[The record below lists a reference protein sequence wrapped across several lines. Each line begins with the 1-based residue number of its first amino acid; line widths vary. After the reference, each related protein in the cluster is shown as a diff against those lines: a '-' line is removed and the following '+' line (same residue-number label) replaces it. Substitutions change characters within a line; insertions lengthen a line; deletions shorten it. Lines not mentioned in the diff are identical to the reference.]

1 MNVDTVSAAQS
12 AHHMSLQELS
22 GDAFRE
28 SDSNDTQGNLHGG
41 SLPERSLPHGLPDSP
56 LRAAASESAYPDSGL
71 LDSFSRA
78 VTSAVE
84 RVSPSVVNVEVYH
97 ANTARRGSN
106 RNRAD
111 QPRERRG
118 GGSGFIFTPDG
129 LILTNSHVVH
139 DATRIEVTL
148 ADGRR
153 APAHTIGDDPATDL
167 AVIRI
172 DASGLQAVS
181 LGDSQQLRPGQ
192 MAIAIGNPYGF
203 QSTVTAGVVSAL
215 GRSLR
220 SYSGRLIEDVIQTD
234 AALNPG
240 NSGGPLVDSRGQVIG
255 VNTATILPAQG
266 ICFAIGI
273 NTAKFVASRL
283 LRDGKIRRSY
293 IGVSAQTVPIHRRV
307 VRFYS
312 LAKETGVVVVG
323 IEEKSPALKAGLRDG
338 DVIVALDDKPIAG
351 VDDLHRLLTDAQVGA
366 KCLLTVIRHTERLEI
381 QIFPEEAR

>member
-1 MNVDTVSAAQS
+1 
-12 AHHMSLQELS
+12 MSL
-22 GDAFRE
+22 
-28 SDSNDTQGNLHGG
+28 DSFYVEPVSSHPEFNASTVGNLPQEG
-41 SLPERSLPHGLPDSP
+41 LPEEP
-56 LRAAASESAYPDSGL
+56 LRASAVVDAADAAL
-71 LDSFSRA
+71 LDSYSRA
-78 VTSAVE
+78 VTAAVE
-84 RVSPSVVNVEVYH
+84 RVSPSVVNVEVH
-97 ANTARRGSN
+97 QAVPAAAGRRGSSE
-106 RNRAD
+106 
-111 QPRERRG
+111 PRERRG
-118 GGSGFIFTPDG
+118 GGSGFVFTPDG

-172 DASGLQAVS
+172 DATGLQAAT

-203 QSTVTAGVVSAL
+203 QSTVTAGVISAL

-240 NSGGPLVDSRGQVIG
+240 NSGGPLVDSRGHVIG

-293 IGVSAQTVPIHRRV
+293 IGVSAQTVSIHRRGALLW
-307 VRFYS
+307 F
-312 LAKETGVVVVG
+312 
-323 IEEKSPALKAGLRDG
+323 SPRDG
-338 DVIVALDDKPIAG
+338 RGGGWDRG
-351 VDDLHRLLTDAQVGA
+351 EESGA
-366 KCLLTVIRHTERLEI
+366 DCRVTRG
-381 QIFPEEAR
+381 